1 MKYRRLTQDELE
13 ELKTEFIRYLATH
26 SIPAEDWEKMKKENP
41 EHAESWIDK
50 FSDFVFEKTLS
61 DVKFMELRQAHNIQI
76 VKVDEEPFTMRGIR
90 VIDNPYL
97 NFLDESSPK
106 TWNKILEE
114 HGGKLQTFQ
123 ASKSPKKTINEE
135 KFAFMQNGYLILK
148 DPKLFYTLEK
158 LQKNQEEKS

>member
-1 MKYRRLTQDELE
+1 MKYRRLKKGELE
-13 ELKTEFIRYLATH
+13 ELEKEFIRFLATH
-26 SIPAEDWEKMKKENP
+26 SIPSKDWEKMKKENRDL
-41 EHAESWIDK
+41 AESWIDK

-61 DVKFMELRQAHNIQI
+61 DVHFMELRQAHNIQI
-76 VKVDEEPFTMRGIR
+76 VKVDEDPFTMRGIR

-97 NFLDESSPK
+97 NFLDHSSPK

-123 ASKSPKKTINEE
+123 ATKTPINSKNEE

-148 DPKLFYTLEK
+148 DPKLFYTLEE
-158 LQKNQEEKS
+158 LQKTR